1 MVVRVLA
8 YAFLVLI
15 KMGSRAFPCCGC
27 LVLVH
32 GPGEFG
38 THREVIVKTWDDKES
53 ADSIYTYVTD
63 DTDGCVG
70 GFTESTFIADPK
82 RIASAAEEVAAC
94 RQLCHTVLDWRRVY
108 HGLCSLKACLGI

>member
-1 MVVRVLA
+1 
-8 YAFLVLI
+8 VLI

-38 THREVIVKTWDDKES
+38 THCEVIVMAWDDRKS
-53 ADSIYTYVTD
+53 ADLIYTYVPG
-63 DTDGCVG
+63 DTYGWFG
-70 GFTESTFIADPK
+70 GLTESTFIADPK

-94 RQLCHTVLDWRRVY
+94 RQLCHNVHDWSRVY
-108 HGLCSLKACLGI
+108 YGLYSLPACLVLA